1 MLRGRSG
8 EWRGVQALVESLKEG
23 ELGGTFQLKK
33 LVAEAEGER
42 CLAAE
47 PATVAKTLSSDE
59 FIITQL

>member
-33 LVAEAEGER
+33 LVAEAEI